1 MVGNVFMQSLQQ
13 LGQWL
18 TQQNQG
24 TGSGT
29 GNLVSPTNGAS
40 QPSKVVTQVHY
51 AQPPTQTSTNVG
63 TPAVSTTPPAPQ
75 VSTFAPPQGGA
86 QAIPQP
92 GGVKVPQA
100 GGANQPQQPQGG
112 GTGIPGIASVGAN
125 VGTGG
130 SGSYT
135 P

>member
-1 MVGNVFMQSLQQ
+1 MDGNNVFLQSLQQ

-24 TGSGT
+24 SGSGS
-29 GNLVSPTNGAS
+29 GNLVSPTNGGS

-75 VSTFAPPQGGA
+75 VSTFAPPWGGA
-86 QAIPQP
+86 KVDTWGA
-92 GGVKVPQA
+92 GGVVETAGVPTLVLVWV
-100 GGANQPQQPQGG
+100 GGWA
-112 GTGIPGIASVGAN
+112 
-125 VGTGG
+125 
-130 SGSYT
+130 
-135 P
+135 